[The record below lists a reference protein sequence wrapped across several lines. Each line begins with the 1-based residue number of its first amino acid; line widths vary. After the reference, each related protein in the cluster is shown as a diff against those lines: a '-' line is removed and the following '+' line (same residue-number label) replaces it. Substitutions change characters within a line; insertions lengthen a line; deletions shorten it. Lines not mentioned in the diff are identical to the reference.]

1 MPSVWLVP
9 CANFPDGLF
18 GMTEAVRE
26 HVLHHPPADLL
37 DVAFGPTISAA
48 DYYFVDC
55 CVPRELLGKGVQEMR
70 WKVVGRSP
78 APGGA
83 PPAPEAAA
91 KAEAAA
97 AAEAAEDEA
106 AAAAEAAE
114 DKAAAAAEA
123 EEDERSAAAE
133 AAEDERS
140 AAALAAAAAEDG
152 KRNSKEAPPVP
163 ATPGAAA
170 AADLF
175 QVGDTVL
182 TKATKK
188 QEMYDKQKA
197 KILSVLTGHY
207 KLELLTGPA
216 KGEIKK
222 YMKSCVSSPP
232 AADIGTLLKD
242 GPSKASGA
250 AGGAGPAMGGG
261 EPASGG
267 VKDDDDIGDAFT

>member
-18 GMTEAVRE
+18 GMTEAA
-26 HVLHHPPADLL
+26 LHHPPADLL

-114 DKAAAAAEA
+114 D
-123 EEDERSAAAE
+123 EE
-133 AAEDERS
+133 S

-197 KILSVLTGHY
+197 KNLSVLTGHY